1 MLSLKRSVCLRFPAQ
16 KMPYLL
22 PRPVRATAPT
32 KESIMLPGIS
42 LQFEPF
48 YRVIL
53 VYSDWLNDKPV
64 AQKVRYS
71 VPIITSNDAMNV
83 TRRARVEGRSII
95 VTVIKDD
102 AILYMTNLKN
112 KGLDVILDEA

>member
-1 MLSLKRSVCLRFPAQ
+1 MLSLKRGTCLPFPAQ
-16 KMPYLL
+16 KTPYLL
-22 PRPVRATAPT
+22 PRPVRATAPA
-32 KESIMLPGIS
+32 KEPIMIPGIS

-53 VYSDWLNDKPV
+53 VYSEWLNDKST
-64 AQKVRYS
+64 AQKVRHS
-71 VPIITSNDAMNV
+71 VPIITLNDAINV
-83 TRRARVEGRSII
+83 TRRARVEGRSIV